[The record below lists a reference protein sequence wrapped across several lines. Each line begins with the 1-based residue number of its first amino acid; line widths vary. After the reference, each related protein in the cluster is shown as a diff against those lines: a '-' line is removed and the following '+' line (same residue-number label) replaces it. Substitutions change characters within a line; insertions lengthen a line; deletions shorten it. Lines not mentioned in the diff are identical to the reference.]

1 MKGRNQM
8 QQNMNVTVCTN
19 SNHLGFKLF
28 HEKQEI
34 TGLTHGEVCHIIS
47 PLQGPT

>member
-1 MKGRNQM
+1 M

-28 HEKQEI
+28 HEKQQI
-34 TGLTHGEVCHIIS
+34 TGLTHGEVPHIYMS
-47 PLQGPT
+47 PLQAGPT